1 MLVTHT
7 PFILQFLQVNLNFK
21 VLLQHFFEV
30 FCLVRVD
37 LNTDCVRIL
46 ATNFKVLLEDYA
58 TVQIVRYL
66 CPVEAL
72 PINQSI
78 SKVELALTYFK
89 KVFAHSEVY
98 YLNSTISLKLTEE
111 HKHKL
116 ICAIQFEYL
125 LYSTVRFLIFN
136 QTNIGY
142 YIHKF

>member
-7 PFILQFLQVNLNFK
+7 PFILQFLQVNLNVK

-30 FCLVRVD
+30 VCLVRVD

-98 YLNSTISLKLTEE
+98 
-111 HKHKL
+111 
-116 ICAIQFEYL
+116 
-125 LYSTVRFLIFN
+125 
-136 QTNIGY
+136 
-142 YIHKF
+142 